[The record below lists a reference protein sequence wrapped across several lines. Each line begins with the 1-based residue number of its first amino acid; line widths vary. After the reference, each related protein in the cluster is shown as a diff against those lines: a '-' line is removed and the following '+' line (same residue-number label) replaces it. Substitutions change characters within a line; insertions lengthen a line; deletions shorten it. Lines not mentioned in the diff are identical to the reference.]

1 MSPAPKPSR
10 RILLIEDE
18 TPVADYLSALL
29 QQEGFE
35 ITRAPTLEQAKSTL
49 SDGFDL
55 ILLDLNLP
63 DGTGDDLLPHLRDTA
78 PNTPILIVT
87 GAAAN
92 DERLV
97 NCLKSGAAGYI
108 RKSARIEELLRNI
121 RRALRE

>member
-1 MSPAPKPSR
+1 MK
-10 RILLIEDE
+10 RILLVEDE
-18 TPVADYLSALL
+18 AAVADYLSSLL

-35 ITRAPTLEQAKSTL
+35 IIRVPTLEQAKS
-49 SDGFDL
+49 SSHNAFDL

-63 DGTGDDLLPHLRDTA
+63 DGTGDELLPHLRDSA

-87 GAAAN
+87 GASQN

-97 NCLKSGAAGYI
+97 KCLKSGAAGYV
-108 RKSARIEELLRNI
+108 RKSARVEELILNI